1 MQHCIPRA
9 PLHHLLPL
17 CHTVACRKPLVA
29 SWVVKAS
36 PPPQGYQLSRVSA
49 TPRDPRSGQEG
60 LPRTPSAEVWG
71 AGATHRCARGSRSW
85 WGPAGVWVLQDTA
98 VLPHESAQHELCAAL
113 LPPRGTAGW
122 IGMPCAT
129 PSPHVPMS
137 PCPIAATCHLRVTP
151 MDTGWVGTC
160 PIPPSPPR
168 PPPKVAGH
176 NTGAFGAQ
184 RKTIYFSVIG
194 RSRERSLGCVLMGRE
209 GRCRCWRSTAL
220 QEQP

>member
-9 PLHHLLPL
+9 PLHHLLPF

-113 LPPRGTAGW
+113 LPPKGTVGW
-122 IGMPCAT
+122 IEMPCAT

-137 PCPIAATCHLRVTP
+137 HCCHMPSACDPHGCRL
-151 MDTGWVGTC
+151 GWHVSH
-160 PIPPSPPR
+160 PPLPPKAPPPR
-168 PPPKVAGH
+168 
-176 NTGAFGAQ
+176 
-184 RKTIYFSVIG
+184 
-194 RSRERSLGCVLMGRE
+194 
-209 GRCRCWRSTAL
+209 L
-220 QEQP
+220 QDTT